1 MSNLQ
6 KSSEAEQISSGAGE
20 QAKSA
25 DMAKIGFLANVVHEI
40 RTPMNAIHGMSEFII
55 RDTTDAI
62 AREHAV
68 MIRNASLSL
77 LTIVNDIL
85 DFSKLEAGRMELVN
99 LPFQPAVLIRDV
111 LAIINVRL
119 QGKNVRLALEA
130 AEDIP
135 RIILGDAIRIK
146 QVMINLL
153 NNAVKFTEQGTVTLR
168 LSCEKMADGRRIKLC
183 GSVED
188 TGIGIRQEELG
199 RLFARFAQAD
209 TKKNHAVEGTG
220 LGLAISRS
228 LCEAMGGSIAVDS
241 VYGRG
246 STFSWT
252 MVNEVQDWRPM
263 GKISRS
269 AVTTGQEKLFQYTFA
284 TKNARVLV
292 VDDNKVNL
300 MVAEG
305 MLAPYRMEVC
315 TAESAVAAIE
325 LLRGSCFD
333 LIFMDHLMP
342 VMDGVEALGRLRS
355 LPGRQDSVVIALT
368 ANTAGGMREKFLAY
382 GFQDFLPKPLEAE
395 ALDACLRKFIAPDKI
410 VLLDKPSAVCA
421 DKADEEVLRQFY
433 RDGRRK
439 IRLLGELA
447 ESRDWKRY
455 TVEVHALKSAAAL
468 IGRQELSSMA
478 RVHEQAGRQADDAYI
493 IRHVDRLIAEYSC
506 AIAQLGGRFAEELLP
521 TPEHSWPEEVSEA
534 SGQEIKEIIGGLN
547 KALADYDLEEFGR
560 LLDRLSGTRQAEAQR
575 ELLEKMRSAAGE
587 FDYDALNDLL
597 SQWR

>member
-1 MSNLQ
+1 MSKLQ
-6 KSSEAEQISSGAGE
+6 KSSEAEQISSAAEE
-20 QAKSA
+20 QAKGA
-25 DMAKIGFLANVVHEI
+25 DMAQIGFLANVVHEI

-99 LPFQPAVLIRDV
+99 LPFQPAALIRDV

-135 RIILGDAIRIK
+135 SVIMGDAIRIK

-199 RLFARFAQAD
+199 RLFARFARAD
-209 TKKNHAVEGTG
+209 MKKNHAVEGTG

-246 STFSWT
+246 SAFSWT
-252 MVNEVQDWRPM
+252 TVNEVQDWRPM

-269 AVTTGQEKLFQYTFA
+269 AVTGQEKLFQYTFVA
-284 TKNARVLV
+284 KNARVLV
-292 VDDNKVNL
+292 VDDNRVNL

-325 LLRGSCFD
+325 LLRGSRFD

-342 VMDGVEALGRLRS
+342 VMDGVEALGRLRR

-368 ANTAGGMREKFLAY
+368 ANTAGGMREKFLAD

-410 VLLDKPSAVCA
+410 VLLDKPSSACA

-468 IGRQELSSMA
+468 IGRQELSAMA
-478 RVHEQAGRQADDAYI
+478 GAHEQAGRQADDAYI
-493 IRHVDRLIAEYSC
+493 IRHVDRLIAAYSG
-506 AIAQLGGRFAEELLP
+506 AVAQLGGRFAEELLP
-521 TPEHSWPEEVSEA
+521 TPQHSRTEAVSEA
-534 SGQEIKEIIGGLN
+534 SEQEIKEITGGLK

-560 LLDRLSGTRQAEAQR
+560 LLARLSGTRQAEAQR

-587 FDYDALNDLL
+587 FDYDALKDLL
-597 SQWR
+597 SRWR